1 MNLSKIKETMDNI
14 HMSEKT
20 QKEIIENVKKRI
32 EDKKNKTKQQKIRP
46 LIAASIIIVIL
57 LAGIPIYAGI

>member
-20 QKEIIENVKKRI
+20 QKEIIENNGEFEKWHSELICKKR
-32 EDKKNKTKQQKIRP
+32 EGGKEND
-46 LIAASIIIVIL
+46 
-57 LAGIPIYAGI
+57 

>member
-20 QKEIIENVKKRI
+20 QKEIIENVKKRT
-32 EDKKNKTKQQKIRP
+32 EDKKIKQSNGKY
-46 LIAASIIIVIL
+46 
-57 LAGIPIYAGI
+57 GH